1 MVTMSVEDPGADS
14 LLLPGA
20 VGAVG
25 AMGAVGALT
34 PARLAPGQPITK
46 PVSWDFFFLSR

>member
-14 LLLPGA
+14 PLLPEA
-20 VGAVG
+20 V
-25 AMGAVGALT
+25 GAVGALT

-46 PVSWDFFFLSR
+46 PGSWDFFFLSR